1 MPSVR
6 PSVPHGP
13 TLYTP
18 DASAV
23 EPKVGG
29 DCLYPEPLQ
38 IASAEVL
45 IGRYVRS
52 NRIAPGADAVGSSWL
67 FGDTWGTQSV
77 RLVPRSDIARLGLG
91 AKTAHRLAELEAWA
105 LSQPYQRDP
114 QAATADLLRARWDR
128 ANAYSTALA
137 GWKAT
142 VTDCGHRS
150 CLPGACKYRQA
161 G

>member
-52 NRIAPGADAVGSSWL
+52 NRIAPGADAVLVALTVLTDVSDGSSSHS
-67 FGDTWGTQSV
+67 DTVSAGNDDTPNFREFSS
-77 RLVPRSDIARLGLG
+77 R
-91 AKTAHRLAELEAWA
+91 
-105 LSQPYQRDP
+105 RD
-114 QAATADLLRARWDR
+114 QGADLGRRR
-128 ANAYSTALA
+128 
-137 GWKAT
+137 
-142 VTDCGHRS
+142 
-150 CLPGACKYRQA
+150 
-161 G
+161 